1 MSGLGIIGVGEG
13 STEHWTEL
21 EVRIQ
26 TTRSLMNEA
35 VPDCLVVGYE
45 ALIWR
50 NAFNF
55 PKSKSFLTLD
65 SSTNFYSLTS
75 IKLVAKRDWG

>member
-45 ALIWR
+45 ALI
-50 NAFNF
+50 
-55 PKSKSFLTLD
+55 
-65 SSTNFYSLTS
+65 
-75 IKLVAKRDWG
+75 

>member
-13 STEHWTEL
+13 STEHRTEL

-45 ALIWR
+45 ALI
-50 NAFNF
+50 
-55 PKSKSFLTLD
+55 
-65 SSTNFYSLTS
+65 
-75 IKLVAKRDWG
+75 